1 MRINRQLWFNGDVID
16 EGDLLYFEEQGYAVY
31 IRSKLGSAING
42 GGTCVESSGLCF
54 SDDAVGLDGG
64 QLYFSDYGY
73 FNYLDGRDGQWHG
86 DGGGNW
92 DEEYRRNP

>member
-1 MRINRQLWFNGDVID
+1 MID

-31 IRSKLGSAING
+31 IRSKLGSSING
-42 GGTCVESSGLCF
+42 GGICVESTGLSF
-54 SDDAVGLDGG
+54 SDDDVGLDGG
-64 QLYFSDYGY
+64 RLYFSDYGY

-92 DEEYRRNP
+92 DGEYRGDSEVYHQDISAF